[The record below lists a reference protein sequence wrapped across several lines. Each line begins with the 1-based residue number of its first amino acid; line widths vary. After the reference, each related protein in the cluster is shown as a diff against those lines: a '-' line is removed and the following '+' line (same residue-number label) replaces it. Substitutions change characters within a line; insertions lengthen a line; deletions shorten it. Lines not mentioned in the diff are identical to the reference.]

1 MSKLKQI
8 FGKID
13 SILKA
18 HNVSYDELIEE
29 VKSRLKPTGKRLKP
43 KIEKLKVEVEVIEGE
58 KLIEETIKE

>member
-43 KIEKLKVEVEVIEGE
+43 KVDKPKVEVVETE
-58 KLIEETIKE
+58 KLIEEITKE

>member
-29 VKSRLKPTGKRLKP
+29 VKSRAKPTGKRLKP
-43 KIEKLKVEVEVIEGE
+43 KIEKLKVEVIEGE